1 MEELG
6 VQTRELPHPPSLTHR
21 ALNDEA
27 AGCAKMGVVL
37 TLARSVSERGE
48 LTLLRRPDGALEL
61 RVNGL
66 FAMDTAETSSERLLA
81 SATIDVTVRDRP
93 EADTPLRVLVGGLGL
108 GFTVAA
114 LLDDPRVERVVV
126 VEIEADLVRWHRS
139 GVVPPPRGE
148 SAGTDGGLLDDPRL
162 DVVVGDV
169 RGVIA
174 EQSRSAY
181 DVVLLDVDNGPGFLL
196 YDANAEIYREPF
208 LRECAAGLRPGGAV
222 AIWSASEATTLAT
235 AMGAVFA
242 TTDVRAVP
250 VTLND
255 RQTHYHLYVG
265 RTPNE
270 DGARRAG

>member
-1 MEELG
+1 M
-6 VQTRELPHPPSLTHR
+6 
-21 ALNDEA
+21 
-27 AGCAKMGVVL
+27 L

-81 SATIDVTVRDRP
+81 SATIDATVRDRSD
-93 EADTPLRVLVGGLGL
+93 AGTSLRVLVGGLGL

-114 LLDDPRVERVVV
+114 LLDDPRIERVVV

-139 GVVPPPRGE
+139 GVVPHPRAE
-148 SAGTDGGLLDDPRL
+148 SSGPNGALLDDPRL
-162 DVVVGDV
+162 EVVVGDV
-169 RGVIA
+169 RGVVA
-174 EQSRSAY
+174 EQPRSAY
-181 DVVLLDVDNGPGFLL
+181 DVMLLDVDNGPGFLL
-196 YDANAEIYREPF
+196 YDANAAIYREPF
-208 LRECAAGLRPGGAV
+208 LRECADGLRPDGAV
-222 AIWSASEATTLAT
+222 AIWSASEATGLAA

-255 RQTHYHLYVG
+255 RRTHYHLYVG
-265 RTPNE
+265 HTANE